1 MGELIRRYA
10 VVGLI
15 LFVIT
20 VVTIQNIFNAR
31 TAANDVMAQTILK
44 KISIA
49 LESYRSKNGI
59 YPPNLDQIV
68 IEEKPYFLKSY
79 FSGIYS
85 GFNFRHEISDQDYT
99 ITATPVSRSS
109 GTQSYTIT
117 TGGRIH

>member
-10 VVGLI
+10 VVGII
-15 LFVIT
+15 LFMIT
-20 VVTIQNIFNAR
+20 VVTIQNIFNSR

-44 KISIA
+44 KISIV
-49 LESYRSKNGI
+49 LEDYRTKNGT
-59 YPPNLDQIV
+59 YPSSLDQFV
-68 IEEKPYFLKSY
+68 IEEKPYFLKNY
-79 FSGIYS
+79 FSGIHS
-85 GFNFRHEISDQDYT
+85 GFNFQHEISDQDYT